1 MTAFW
6 LISPMMC
13 IIIRFYLQR
22 ENKRRERLLTET
34 DTDSEKDEVIDAG
47 GQIVHIGDRDL
58 DKTDRENLKFMY
70 PL

>member
-1 MTAFW
+1 
-6 LISPMMC
+6 MMC

-22 ENKRRERLLTET
+22 ENKRRERLLAGT
-34 DTDSEKDEVIDAG
+34 DTNSDKDEVIDAD

-58 DKTDRENLKFMY
+58 DKTDQENLKFMY